1 MEDVYF
7 LTEIIYKNFEIINI
21 LIVFMSLKNKINLKR
36 FELENISTFYY
47 SIFLNKIYYER
58 KRKRKNI
65 IKKNDIMYNYIYS
78 YFYYNYYYY
87 YYY

>member
-7 LTEIIYKNFEIINI
+7 LTEIIYKNIGIINI

-47 SIFLNKIYYER
+47 SISLNKIY
-58 KRKRKNI
+58 
-65 IKKNDIMYNYIYS
+65 
-78 YFYYNYYYY
+78 
-87 YYY
+87 